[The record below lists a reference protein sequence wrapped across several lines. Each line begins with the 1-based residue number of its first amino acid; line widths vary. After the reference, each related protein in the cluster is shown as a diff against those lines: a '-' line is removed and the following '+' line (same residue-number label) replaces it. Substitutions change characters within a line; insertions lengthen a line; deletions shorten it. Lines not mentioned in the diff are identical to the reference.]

1 MTFKYHLQ
9 AGVDIPVIE
18 SMPGNCDFIVAALR
32 GAARAYDCGEWG
44 VHVAMHC
51 YGGSDVCDRQWL
63 QRWRVAIQ
71 HAYISG
77 ATFIYPESGHFAK
90 GRHDFHSRE
99 MKEPCAR
106 FAPRALAILD
116 YSHAPRGLPRNAY
129 RLCPRPVRRPSRPLE
144 QVCLGTVSRGEE
156 VAAGPAR
163 MGLESRR
170 QVIPQGGLVDP
181 RGPRRARFLGP
192 SAGRPVRH
200 RARRGPRQDPQALQV
215 PRVPRM
221 EYDDRRP
228 LRQAQGVCS
237 RRRTPGHGDAPPQHR
252 S

>member
-99 MKEPCAR
+99 MKTVRASLRELWR
-106 FAPRALAILD
+106 FSTIHTRPAGFPETRIGFVHGQFD
-116 YSHAPRGLPRNAY
+116 GHPGLWNKYVWGRSA
-129 RLCPRPVRRPSRPLE
+129 
-144 QVCLGTVSRGEE
+144 RGEE
-156 VAAGPAR
+156 
-163 MGLESRR
+163 
-170 QVIPQGGLVDP
+170 
-181 RGPRRARFLGP
+181 
-192 SAGRPVRH
+192 
-200 RARRGPRQDPQALQV
+200 
-215 PRVPRM
+215 
-221 EYDDRRP
+221 
-228 LRQAQGVCS
+228 
-237 RRRTPGHGDAPPQHR
+237 
-252 S
+252 